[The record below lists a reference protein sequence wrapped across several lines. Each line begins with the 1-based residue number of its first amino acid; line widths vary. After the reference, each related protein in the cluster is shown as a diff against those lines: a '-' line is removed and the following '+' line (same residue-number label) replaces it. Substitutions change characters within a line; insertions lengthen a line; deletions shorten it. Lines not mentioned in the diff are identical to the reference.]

1 MKLKT
6 LKDVLGNLPHEL
18 LCGDYGSEVSELAYD
33 SRECSPGSLFFCIR
47 GFSTD
52 GHNYI
57 AEAIARGAG
66 ALVVEE
72 FSGAAD
78 DAAIVKVADSRQAMA
93 LMAANFYDHPS
104 QKLNLVGITGTNGK
118 TSVATITDALLRRL
132 GHTAGLLGTVT
143 NRIGGEELKLKR
155 TTPESLDLQA
165 LLARMIEKGC
175 THAVMEVSSHAVALN
190 RIAGCR
196 YNAGILTNVTQD
208 HLDFHKDFDDY
219 LETKKRFFAES
230 IDPDGVIILN
240 RDDANYE
247 KMRAGLPGR
256 IVTYG
261 IKESGADVR
270 AVDVAFDHRGISF
283 TVQSAFAD
291 SFRLETGL
299 LGLFNVAN
307 ALAVVAYALSQ
318 NIPVDALRE
327 TFAAMPCVP
336 GRFER
341 VEAGQPFTVIVDYA
355 HTPDGLENVLSSA
368 REICR
373 GRLIAIFGAGGDRD
387 RSKRPLMGHAAARL
401 SDFVIVTSD
410 NPRTEAPYRII
421 EQIVYGIE
429 QELEKVAPSK
439 RFKYLIEE
447 DRYTAIRTA
456 IMSAREDDVI
466 VIAGKGHEDYQIF
479 KDRTIHF
486 DDRVVA
492 RKILEERQSSGTDN
506 AE

>member
-1 MKLKT
+1 
-6 LKDVLGNLPHEL
+6 
-18 LCGDYGSEVSELAYD
+18 
-33 SRECSPGSLFFCIR
+33 
-47 GFSTD
+47 
-52 GHNYI
+52 
-57 AEAIARGAG
+57 
-66 ALVVEE
+66 
-72 FSGAAD
+72 
-78 DAAIVKVADSRQAMA
+78 
-93 LMAANFYDHPS
+93 
-104 QKLNLVGITGTNGK
+104 
-118 TSVATITDALLRRL
+118 
-132 GHTAGLLGTVT
+132 
-143 NRIGGEELKLKR
+143 
-155 TTPESLDLQA
+155 
-165 LLARMIEKGC
+165 MIDKGC
-175 THAVMEVSSHAVALN
+175 THAVMEVSSHAVALQ
-190 RIAGCR
+190 RIAGCE

-208 HLDFHKDFDDY
+208 HLDFHKDFNDY
-219 LETKKRFFAES
+219 LETKKRFFTDYMAA
-230 IDPDGVIILN
+230 DGVKILN

-247 KMRAGLPGR
+247 IMRGGLAGR
-256 IVTYG
+256 VVTYG
-261 IKESGADVR
+261 VKSEDADVR
-270 AVDVAFDHRGISF
+270 AVDVSFDRRGIAF
-283 TVQSAFAD
+283 TVQSNLAD

-299 LGLFNVAN
+299 LGFFNVAN
-307 ALAVVAYALSQ
+307 ALAVVTYALSRE
-318 NIPVDALRE
+318 IPVDALRE

-341 VEAGQPFTVIVDYA
+341 VEAGQAFTVIVDYA
-355 HTPDGLENVLSSA
+355 HTPDGIENVLSSA

-439 RFKYLIEE
+439 RFKFLIEE

-456 IMSAREDDVI
+456 IMSAKDDDVV

-492 RKILEERQSSGTDN
+492 RKILEERLSSGTHN